1 MNAPMDLPN
10 QIVTVANGQAVT
22 TSLAIAQGTDNDH
35 ASVIK
40 LVRNYLA
47 DLEEFGRVGFEI
59 APFETAGGTQKRE
72 VAVLNEQQSTL
83 LLTLMRNSE
92 IVVRFKVRLVK
103 AFFELS
109 KVGAGGTAIPQTLPE
124 ALRLAADM
132 AEQKA
137 KAEAALAIAAPKAE
151 ALDRIA
157 DADGTMNP
165 TVAAKAL
172 QVQPKKLFDFLREK
186 HWIYRRP
193 GGSGNVAYQ
202 DKIQAGFLTHKV
214 TTVQRDDGTDKVV
227 EQVLVTAKGL
237 AKLSQA
243 FGRPLAAGS

>member
-1 MNAPMDLPN
+1 MNAPMELPRN
-10 QIVTVANGQAVT
+10 IQNLTMSSNE
-22 TSLAIAQGTDNDH
+22 IAALTEKRHGD
-35 ASVIK
+35 VIRDIRTMIEA
-40 LVRNYLA
+40 LGDDA
-47 DLEEFGRVGFEI
+47 DLRHVQETKDSRGYTSEFNL
-59 APFETAGGTQKRE
+59 PKD
-72 VAVLNEQQSTL
+72 
-83 LLTLMRNSE
+83 LTLT
-92 IVVRFKVRLVK
+92 LVAGYNVK
-103 AFFELS
+103 LRKRIIDRWLELEA

-243 FGRPLAAGS
+243 FGRPLSAGA